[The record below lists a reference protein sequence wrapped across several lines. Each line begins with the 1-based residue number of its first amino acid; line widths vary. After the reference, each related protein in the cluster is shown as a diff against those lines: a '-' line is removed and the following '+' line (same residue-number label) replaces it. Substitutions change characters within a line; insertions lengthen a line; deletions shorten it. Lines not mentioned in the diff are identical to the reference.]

1 MKSDEKPN
9 SWERVMRILGGFEIA
24 VICLVL
30 LFIHTFYSTLEQQWL
45 GLYGTIQKYFDL
57 ESLWVIPTNRHDK
70 AICIPLPGAYW
81 VMALLTLNM
90 TIGGIIR
97 MKKGWKKLGILIS
110 HFSIVFMMIAG
121 GVSSLS
127 KIEGNMI
134 VVEGQK
140 SDFAMKSHAPS
151 IELAKYGE
159 GGLREEPLVVPPESL
174 QELEPSDTLTANFS
188 DLGLVMKITGF
199 HEASNLF
206 QEQTGN
212 EKIDEDGPTVD
223 GFFLREAE
231 WNKSNELA
239 NMAGAY
245 ATVEDTE
252 GNLIQKL
259 VVWMGN
265 PTPVTF
271 TYKGARY
278 AVSMVSEIWPM
289 PFEVE
294 LHKSVGE
301 YYPGTTRPSSF
312 ESTISKVVG
321 EGKEEVRED
330 YKIFM
335 NNPMRHGGFTLF
347 QANWSPTGEGDRP
360 YSGFAIVTNPSD
372 QWPKY
377 ALYAA
382 TLGLTGHFVY
392 MLIRYAGR
400 STRKSKPQPQE
411 S

>member
-159 GGLREEPLVVPPESL
+159 DGLREEPLVVPPESL

-188 DLGLVMKITGF
+188 DLACDENHRFPRGEQSLG
-199 HEASNLF
+199 SR
-206 QEQTGN
+206 QETKRSMRMIRPLMVFSFAKPSG
-212 EKIDEDGPTVD
+212 T
-223 GFFLREAE
+223 
-231 WNKSNELA
+231 
-239 NMAGAY
+239 
-245 ATVEDTE
+245 
-252 GNLIQKL
+252 
-259 VVWMGN
+259 N
-265 PTPVTF
+265 PTSWPTWQV
-271 TYKGARY
+271 
-278 AVSMVSEIWPM
+278 PM
-289 PFEVE
+289 PR
-294 LHKSVGE
+294 LKI
-301 YYPGTTRPSSF
+301 P
-312 ESTISKVVG
+312 
-321 EGKEEVRED
+321 KE
-330 YKIFM
+330 
-335 NNPMRHGGFTLF
+335 T
-347 QANWSPTGEGDRP
+347 
-360 YSGFAIVTNPSD
+360 
-372 QWPKY
+372 
-377 ALYAA
+377 
-382 TLGLTGHFVY
+382 
-392 MLIRYAGR
+392 
-400 STRKSKPQPQE
+400 
-411 S
+411 